1 MLVPPVAQSGTGDR
15 PVGDTVAR
23 AQQTTGPAAAT
34 TTLWPLAPAQPNQV
48 PNQQSQGIPPLAA
61 TPAPAHNQ
69 GANRY
74 GLYSLFP
81 GGGGGSYLA
90 ATPATPEQPMPARAY
105 HATHKVSES
114 VFSAAVG
121 VGVGGYTWGAPTP
134 PPGSPYSPVPVT
146 QLELLAKNLA
156 NLAPAAATGQQAL
169 SLQGVGVN
177 VAGSLHHAQHTQHT
191 QHTLNLTGIHHLHHG
206 GLHQN
211 AFSPQLSLVTGST
224 PTLTLNSFSSPNSTI
239 NGIAP
244 TTGVLLQEYQ
254 PPIGA
259 TAAATGCTVT
269 MNGSSCLTNTSSTS
283 SSMMMHGGIGGGGGN
298 QTIGNQ
304 IAVQATATKKREA
317 FLSSQGQPVKLENK
331 STRASCLCRNSNGK
345 TKVVHS
351 DMGCSRTLPVVSSWN
366 GQDSGAGINNS
377 GAGLTVKREPLASV
391 PCQVAEVS
399 TSLHATTTS
408 VKIEPVPP
416 KSENGIAVSN
426 AGAGGIPVGIAV
438 ARQRL
443 QHQETSTSMRN
454 VSLSHHT
461 SHHATS
467 YHHFQ
472 PDSLGSS
479 TAMAVGG
486 TTLVHCGGP
495 GGEDRAAHLAAI
507 PSGALAPSLSLNSSL
522 NSGLNSTLG
531 SIGGG
536 PAAAADTA
544 AAAWPPTLW
553 QYPATAAAAMPTE
566 PVGFPQM
573 GSGLQGGLQLVR
585 DPTTGHIL
593 LIHAAEQMQQALVWP
608 NYSNHNSN
616 VAPPPLLLPPPPP
629 SIQLLGDIGGARL
642 VLTENKRKQQSAMP
656 IVKIETECSNSPTTI
671 ITSTE
676 SSKTALQSMTSMTG
690 ALVPDAALVTTLHY
704 YPQAPA
710 LVQISQAEPTTTH
723 CRSQATSP
731 VSCLTPPPEI
741 PATIHAIE
749 PSSFG
754 VQDASNQTDALEDTE
769 EKQEAL
775 VKQEQNLSPCQVASQ
790 STGTNLAAANFEIVP
805 SPTERICN
813 VVRITTTTT
822 TVNPTVCGIVTK
834 VDKAENTII
843 NMADCAKYS
852 AKDGKG
858 HAKAIEH
865 DTRGDEEACKGD
877 KVTPVCSRG
886 SRLGTRIIEITEEN
900 CDSFHENL
908 EFFARRKDVNQSDHR
923 DDYSK
928 DEEKSLAQ
936 EANTHEKEAESKIID
951 ASENIEIHRQT
962 CSRTSEPPI
971 VNETKS
977 NVADSTESPRVNCE
991 SCDKNRNTSSGETR
1005 PQITV
1010 KSFDMPNIDCDDQE
1024 VQQVAIKQEADDS
1037 CYEVCYDSSQCE
1049 PTSTSERSRS
1059 SCEKASQE
1067 ATKRHSVEKTHHPGI
1082 ENVVEKLKKNA
1093 AALQEAA
1100 LPNTHQKIEESMER
1114 SNVEIVKPRRYSETI
1129 PKKLHLLRSCQN
1141 SLDSSTID
1149 TEISSSQT
1157 AMSEQHIRDQSGR
1170 HSPQNNRHLTTSDT
1184 SGKCPL
1190 NENNNDSRS
1199 NNNNIKAFED
1209 KKLLAKNEKNDIT
1222 VYVKPKT
1229 VWRCE
1234 VQPFGKP
1241 NVTRKSDHVEDAS
1254 SETISRVQ
1262 KQKPAIDVSGLE
1274 LLSNSIEQ
1282 LEQRV
1287 GQPEHQQVDTDVEK
1301 SPVKTK
1307 LISQQSENNN
1317 NNVGSPLGLLCALAE
1332 QIMEVGD
1339 KVPRKLNLESS
1350 EEISHAGRLL
1360 LNLGRSGSLE
1370 KDESKRK
1377 YIETDDHRSKRF
1389 KINNHE
1395 EETKNASLNYYEK
1408 DIEERTTEVNER
1420 KQESALKPKE
1430 STKNMD
1436 NFSEEK
1442 INKITDEKAIDSE
1455 EQSLNR
1461 ADEGY
1466 YSSTKAA
1473 KNLQVLSDTTPNN
1486 LQNDDALYDKIARED
1501 NLSDSEGEIFDSK
1514 VLSEQLTS
1522 CEIRNNKRKLSV
1534 DERDPHDYK
1543 NARTKLEAKKFI
1555 AKKGNRDN
1563 EDDWPSMNATELDM
1577 RVRMADIQRQYREKQ
1592 KELSKLVPKKDDK
1605 KIPGRPRKKSHSS
1618 TSSDHGPLSSPPAFD
1633 LMTSPSRKS
1642 PSRSPGSP
1650 EPDNAPSPLASP
1662 VLTMPRCNVNLVKLG
1677 EPRSHIKLLD
1687 SIPSIPIPV
1696 PPVTSPI
1703 PVLPGS
1709 SKATPEDDEKST
1721 GTLGYDTSSPAPTV
1735 ASSTSASK
1743 KRKVGRPRKLTCTSG
1758 SVRHLTETIVAKKP
1772 KSKSSLVGYV
1782 LSSKNRHLQ
1791 TKQCI
1796 NNKTGYT
1803 PLPFKS
1809 RVSSP
1814 KPQAKVQKVTKMK
1827 AKPAKQTPLHNKNV
1841 ISSIIAE
1848 KAKLSQEVKLE
1859 KHSGKIKPKLKAEVK
1874 MKNWEDDET
1883 DTIQPENVPPKEAVV
1898 QQPVKETSIES
1909 AEQSEKELESSW
1921 HEKSKKKKRKSSSSQ
1936 SPNRDKKESKR
1947 RKSLECKQCAKAAAA
1962 KTSESI
1968 VSRCKL
1974 TSAHLAIDQLRVL
1987 MAIGG
1992 LFYAGRLSAVQAP
2005 DVYAITLD
2013 GERGNRPHIHSR
2025 EEILKDAIV
2034 EVCPTSTKEL
2044 PPGTRLCAYWSQQY
2058 RCLYPG
2064 TSVKPMVPDPQHDE
2078 KFVTVEF
2085 DDGDSGLIVLDDIRL
2100 LQPNYPVV
2108 VYDPNPLLSLG
2119 KRRRQTSTSEDKR
2132 STSNQSVPSN
2142 GQSVPSTS
2150 RSGTA
2155 SNSSFATC
2163 PYVSNVELT
2172 NGNECAEAETE
2183 TNVDTSSTS
2192 GTEYHKKKHMKK
2204 IKKNR
2209 KLLEAQDGKK
2219 KHRKHRSCKEH
2230 RRHKHRKHRKH
2241 KHRHHGSIGD
2251 ANSIRNVEM
2260 FLSNRE
2266 NSWEQRNE
2274 EEADYP
2280 NTSFSAIEETR
2291 LSEEDDETEESLI
2304 TTQNDNED
2312 QVELEEPS
2320 EPVQKD
2326 DDVQMVSEP
2335 SEPVQQ
2341 TQPEPEKEEPVQLT
2355 QIESEEPLKP
2365 EISDETQMESE
2376 EISEEVQ
2383 ANDEE
2388 PEEPTEPV
2396 AKKLKTQPKAST
2408 SRASTNRAAV
2418 NRTLTN
2424 QASTVSAVRGTNRAS
2439 VNRAS
2444 TNRATT
2450 NRALT
2455 RHASTVNNTSTSSGT
2470 PTSRASKNRAANP
2483 TTVATNPSNPVETP
2497 SPIARMLPNKRHWK
2511 WASSSRVS
2519 GGNQYFT
2526 AIRRGRETINIGDSV
2541 LFYSYRKPHEK
2552 PYIGKIVS
2560 LWLNQKLEMR
2570 VRSQWFYRPEELQ
2583 PPCSL
2588 NPPGGLFESKH
2599 SDSNDVQTIS
2609 HKVMVLPLE
2618 DYNKIL
2624 QASHRHQKGYEDNDP
2639 YYYYAGFYTH
2649 PTVTYAPGVTAV
2661 LNE

>member
-23 AQQTTGPAAAT
+23 AQQTTGPAAT
-34 TTLWPLAPAQPNQV
+34 NLWSLAPAQPNQI

-61 TPAPAHNQ
+61 TPTPAHNQ

-81 GGGGGSYLA
+81 GGGGGSYVA
-90 ATPATPEQPMPARAY
+90 ATPATPEQPMPTRAY

-146 QLELLAKNLA
+146 QLELLAKNFA
-156 NLAPAAATGQQAL
+156 SLAPAAATGQQAL

-211 AFSPQLSLVTGST
+211 AFSPQLSLVTGAA
-224 PTLTLNSFSSPNSTI
+224 PTLTINSFSSPNSTS
-239 NGIAP
+239 GIAP

-269 MNGSSCLTNTSSTS
+269 VNGSSCLTNTSSTS
-283 SSMMMHGGIGGGGGN
+283 SSMMVHGGIGGQTGGQIV
-298 QTIGNQ
+298 QTTG
-304 IAVQATATKKREA
+304 VKKREA

-331 STRASCLCRNSNGK
+331 STRTSCLCRNGNGK

-351 DMGCSRTLPVVSSWN
+351 DVGCSRTLPVVSSWS
-366 GQDSGAGINNS
+366 GQDSNAGS
-377 GAGLTVKREPLASV
+377 GSASLTVKREPMASV

-426 AGAGGIPVGIAV
+426 TGAGGIPVGIAV

-486 TTLVHCGGP
+486 TTLLHCGGP

-507 PSGALAPSLSLNSSL
+507 PSGALAPSLSLNSTL
-522 NSGLNSTLG
+522 NSSLNSTLG

-536 PAAAADTA
+536 PTAAADAA

-642 VLTENKRKQQSAMP
+642 VLTENKRKQQSALP

-676 SSKTALQSMTSMTG
+676 SSKTALQTMTSVTG

-710 LVQISQAEPTTTH
+710 LVQISQAEPTTTTH

-741 PATIHAIE
+741 PATVHAIE

-754 VQDASNQTDALEDTE
+754 VQDASNQTDAPEDTE
-769 EKQEAL
+769 EKHEAF
-775 VKQEQNLSPCQVASQ
+775 VKQEQGLSPCQVASQ
-790 STGTNLAAANFEIVP
+790 PAGANLAANFEIA
-805 SPTERICN
+805 PTERICN

-822 TVNPTVCGIVTK
+822 TVNPTVCGIMTK

-843 NMADCAKYS
+843 NMANCAKYS
-852 AKDGKG
+852 VKDGKG
-858 HAKAIEH
+858 LTKTGEADCA
-865 DTRGDEEACKGD
+865 DEETCKDD
-877 KVTPVCSRG
+877 KTPVCGRSRFG
-886 SRLGTRIIEITEEN
+886 ARIIEITEEN

-908 EFFARRKDVNQSDHR
+908 EFFAMRKDVDQHDR
-923 DDYSK
+923 EDI
-928 DEEKSLAQ
+928 EEKPLGQ
-936 EANTHEKEAESKIID
+936 ESNSEKEIEPKIID
-951 ASENIEIHRQT
+951 ASENVEIHRQA
-962 CSRTSEPPI
+962 CSKLESSAI
-971 VNETKS
+971 NEVKL
-977 NVADSTESPRVNCE
+977 NAPDSTELSKVNCE
-991 SCDKNRNTSSGETR
+991 SCDKNR

-1024 VQQVAIKQEADDS
+1024 MPQVAIKQEADDG
-1037 CYEVCYDSSQCE
+1037 CYEVCYDSQCE
-1049 PTSTSERSRS
+1049 PTSTSEKSRS
-1059 SCEKASQE
+1059 SCEKLQE
-1067 ATKRHSVEKTHHPGI
+1067 ATKRHSVEKTHHAGI

-1100 LPNTHQKIEESMER
+1100 TPNVQKIEESTER
-1114 SNVEIVKPRRYSETI
+1114 SSVESVKPRRFSETL

-1141 SLDSSTID
+1141 SLESSTTD
-1149 TEISSSQT
+1149 TEISSSQST
-1157 AMSEQHIRDQSGR
+1157 MSEQPVRQQSRR
-1170 HSPQNNRHLTTSDT
+1170 HSPLNDRHLQTSDM
-1184 SGKCPL
+1184 SSESL
-1190 NENNNDSRS
+1190 INENNNDSRS
-1199 NNNNIKAFED
+1199 NNNNIKTFED
-1209 KKLLAKNEKNDIT
+1209 KKLLAKNEKNVFHDIT
-1222 VYVKPKT
+1222 AYVKPKT

-1241 NVTRKSDHVEDAS
+1241 NVIRKSDQVEDTTL
-1254 SETISRVQ
+1254 ETKSKEQ
-1262 KQKPAIDVSGLE
+1262 KQKPTIDVSGLE

-1287 GQPEHQQVDTDVEK
+1287 GQPEHSQVDTDTEK
-1301 SPVKTK
+1301 SPIKSK
-1307 LISQQSENNN
+1307 LISPQSESNN

-1350 EEISHAGRLL
+1350 EEISQAGRLL

-1370 KDESKRK
+1370 KEEDKIK
-1377 YIETDDHRSKRF
+1377 YTEIDNHPSKRF
-1389 KINNHE
+1389 KIDDHE
-1395 EETKNASLNYYEK
+1395 EESENASLNYRK
-1408 DIEERTTEVNER
+1408 KNIEESKPEVNE
-1420 KQESALKPKE
+1420 KQQENALKSKESAENIDSLSDKE
-1430 STKNMD
+1430 ISN
-1436 NFSEEK
+1436 
-1442 INKITDEKAIDSE
+1442 ITDGKAIDSKDYHHKT
-1455 EQSLNR
+1455 
-1461 ADEGY
+1461 DEDY
-1466 YSSTKAA
+1466 YSGAKAV
-1473 KNLQVLSDTTPNN
+1473 KNLQALLDEVPDNSRTSDT
-1486 LQNDDALYDKIARED
+1486 LYDKMTKED
-1501 NLSDSEGEIFDSK
+1501 PSDSE
-1514 VLSEQLTS
+1514 SETFELKTS
-1522 CEIRNNKRKLSV
+1522 CEQSTSCEMRNNKRKTSV

-1543 NARTKLEAKKFI
+1543 NARMKLEVKKFI
-1555 AKKGNRDN
+1555 AKKGNHDN

-1592 KELSKLVPKKDDK
+1592 KELSKLIPKKDDK

-1618 TSSDHGPLSSPPAFD
+1618 TSSDHGTLSSPLALD
-1633 LMTSPSRKS
+1633 LITSPSRMS
-1642 PSRSPGSP
+1642 PSRSP
-1650 EPDNAPSPLASP
+1650 ERDAPSPLASA
-1662 VLTMPRCNVNLVKLG
+1662 VLTMQKCNVNLMKLG
-1677 EPRSHIKLLD
+1677 EPKSHIKLLD
-1687 SIPSIPIPV
+1687 SILSIPISV
-1696 PPVTSPI
+1696 PPVPSPVS
-1703 PVLPGS
+1703 VLPDI
-1709 SKATPEDDEKST
+1709 SKAVPEDDEKST
-1721 GTLGYDTSSPAPTV
+1721 ETVSYDTSSPAPTI
-1735 ASSTSASK
+1735 ASSSSASK

-1782 LSSKNRHLQ
+1782 LSAKNRHLQ
-1791 TKQCI
+1791 SSKQCI
-1796 NNKTGYT
+1796 SKTGYT

-1814 KPQAKVQKVTKMK
+1814 KPQAKMQKKLK

-1859 KHSGKIKPKLKAEVK
+1859 KHISKIKPKLKAEVK
-1874 MKNWEDDET
+1874 VKNWEDD
-1883 DTIQPENVPPKEAVV
+1883 DNDVIQPENVPLEEPIV
-1898 QQPVKETSIES
+1898 QEPIKETSIEPVD
-1909 AEQSEKELESSW
+1909 QSEKEPERSR

-1947 RKSLECKQCAKAAAA
+1947 RKSLECKQCAKAAA

-1968 VSRCKL
+1968 VNRCKL

-2064 TSVKPMVPDPQHDE
+2064 TSVKPLVPDPQHDE

-2132 STSNQSVPSN
+2132 SASNQTASPSSQ
-2142 GQSVPSTS
+2142 GVPSTS
-2150 RSGTA
+2150 RSATTG
-2155 SNSSFATC
+2155 SNGFATC
-2163 PYVSNVELT
+2163 PYISNVELT
-2172 NGNECAEAETE
+2172 NTSECVEAETE
-2183 TNVDTSSTS
+2183 TNVETSSTS
-2192 GTEYHKKKHMKK
+2192 GTEYRKKKHMKK

-2209 KLLEAQDGKK
+2209 KLLEAQEGKK

-2230 RRHKHRKHRKH
+2230 RKHKHRKHRKH
-2241 KHRHHGSIGD
+2241 KHRHHGSVGD
-2251 ANSIRNVEM
+2251 ASSV
-2260 FLSNRE
+2260 SNRD
-2266 NSWEQRNE
+2266 NWEQRNE
-2274 EEADYP
+2274 EEAMTDLL
-2280 NTSFSAIEETR
+2280 NASFSAAEETR
-2291 LSEEDDETEESLI
+2291 LSDEEDEIEESFATAQKDSKTRTEI
-2304 TTQNDNED
+2304 
-2312 QVELEEPS
+2312 EEPS
-2320 EPVQKD
+2320 ELVQKNND
-2326 DDVQMVSEP
+2326 DDQTVPEP
-2335 SEPVQQ
+2335 PESIQQ
-2341 TQPEPEKEEPVQLT
+2341 TQTEIESEPEKKEPIQQT
-2355 QIESEEPLKP
+2355 QAKEPEQNCDEGHTESEEL
-2365 EISDETQMESE
+2365 
-2376 EISEEVQ
+2376 SEEVQ
-2383 ANDEE
+2383 VNDEE
-2388 PEEPTEPV
+2388 PEEPQEPV
-2396 AKKLKTQPKAST
+2396 VKKPKVQQKA
-2408 SRASTNRAAV
+2408 SRASANRVSANRTLTSQASATSTVRGAANRAAV
-2418 NRTLTN
+2418 NRAT
-2424 QASTVSAVRGTNRAS
+2424 ANRPA
-2439 VNRAS
+2439 A
-2444 TNRATT
+2444 

-2455 RHASTVNNTSTSSGT
+2455 RHATTNCGT
-2470 PTSRASKNRAANP
+2470 ASRVTKNRTANP
-2483 TTVATNPSNPVETP
+2483 TVAPANASNLVETP

-2588 NPPGGLFESKH
+2588 NPSGGLFESKH

-2649 PTVTYAPGVTAV
+2649 PTVTYAPGVTAII
-2661 LNE
+2661 NE

>member
-81 GGGGGSYLA
+81 GGGGGSYVA

-105 HATHKVSES
+105 HATHKERTISES

-156 NLAPAAATGQQAL
+156 NLAPAAATSQQAL

-211 AFSPQLSLVTGST
+211 TFSPQLSLVTGA
-224 PTLTLNSFSSPNSTI
+224 PTLTINNFSSPNSSH
-239 NGIAP
+239 GIAP

-269 MNGSSCLTNTSSTS
+269 VNGSSCLTNTSSTAS
-283 SSMMMHGGIGGGGGN
+283 GMMVHGGIGGGGN
-298 QTIGNQ
+298 QAIGNQ
-304 IAVQATATKKREA
+304 IAVHATKKREA

-331 STRASCLCRNSNGK
+331 STRTSCLCRNSNGK

-351 DMGCSRTLPVVSSWN
+351 DVGCSRTLPVVSSWN
-366 GQDSGAGINNS
+366 GQDSNAGANNS
-377 GAGLTVKREPLASV
+377 GASLTVKREPLASV

-408 VKIEPVPP
+408 VKIEPVPH

-472 PDSLGSS
+472 PDSL
-479 TAMAVGG
+479 
-486 TTLVHCGGP
+486 
-495 GGEDRAAHLAAI
+495 
-507 PSGALAPSLSLNSSL
+507 
-522 NSGLNSTLG
+522 
-531 SIGGG
+531 
-536 PAAAADTA
+536 
-544 AAAWPPTLW
+544 
-553 QYPATAAAAMPTE
+553 AMPTE

-642 VLTENKRKQQSAMP
+642 VLTENKRKQQSALP

-676 SSKTALQSMTSMTG
+676 SSKTALQTMTSVTG

-731 VSCLTPPPEI
+731 VLCLTPPPEI
-741 PATIHAIE
+741 PAAIHTIE

-754 VQDASNQTDALEDTE
+754 VQDASNQTDAPEDTE
-769 EKQEAL
+769 EKQETL
-775 VKQEQNLSPCQVASQ
+775 VKQEQNLSPCQVVSQ
-790 STGTNLAAANFEIVP
+790 STGTNLPAAANFEIVP

-852 AKDGKG
+852 AKDGRSL
-858 HAKAIEH
+858 AKATAQ
-865 DTRGDEEACKGD
+865 DSSRVDEEVCKD
-877 KVTPVCSRG
+877 EKMTPICSRG
-886 SRLGTRIIEITEEN
+886 GRFGARIIEITEEN

-908 EFFARRKDVNQSDHR
+908 EFFARRRDVSADQHDHR
-923 DDYSK
+923 DEYSK
-928 DEEKSLAQ
+928 DEENVAQ
-936 EANTHEKEAESKIID
+936 KPISHEKEIESKIND
-951 ASENIEIHRQT
+951 ASKNIEVHQT
-962 CSRTSEPPI
+962 CLKTSEPPPI
-971 VNETKS
+971 VNEAKS
-977 NVADSTESPRVNCE
+977 DVVDSTDSSRINCE
-991 SCDKNRNTSSGETR
+991 SCDKERNISSSEAR

-1037 CYEVCYDSSQCE
+1037 SCYEVCYESSQCE
-1049 PTSTSERSRS
+1049 PTSTSERCRS
-1059 SCEKASQE
+1059 TQDT
-1067 ATKRHSVEKTHHPGI
+1067 TKRHSVEKPHHPGI

-1100 LPNTHQKIEESMER
+1100 LPSVQKIEESAER
-1114 SNVEIVKPRRYSETI
+1114 SNVENVKPRVRYSETI
-1129 PKKLHLLRSCQN
+1129 PKKLHFLRSCQS
-1141 SLDSSTID
+1141 SLESGAID

-1157 AMSEQHIRDQSGR
+1157 AMSEQQLKDQSGR
-1170 HSPQNNRHLTTSDT
+1170 HSPQNDRHMASSECL
-1184 SGKCPL
+1184 L

-1199 NNNNIKAFED
+1199 NNNNIKVLED
-1209 KKLLAKNEKNDIT
+1209 KTLLAKNEKNVSHDIT
-1222 VYVKPKT
+1222 AYIKPKT

-1234 VQPFGKP
+1234 VQPFEKS
-1241 NVTRKSDHVEDAS
+1241 NVTRKPDQHVEDTS
-1254 SETISRVQ
+1254 TETKSRLQ
-1262 KQKPAIDVSGLE
+1262 KQKPTIDVSGLE

-1287 GQPEHQQVDTDVEK
+1287 GQPEHLQLDTDVEK
-1301 SPVKTK
+1301 SPVRSK
-1307 LISQQSENNN
+1307 LVSQQSESNN

-1360 LNLGRSGSLE
+1360 LNLGRSSSLDQ
-1370 KDESKRK
+1370 DESKRK
-1377 YIETDDHRSKRF
+1377 YVEIDDHRSKRF
-1389 KINNHE
+1389 KLHDRE
-1395 EETKNASLNYYEK
+1395 EEAKSASLNYREE
-1408 DIEERTTEVNER
+1408 DIKEQTMEINEG
-1420 KQESALKPKE
+1420 KQDALQSKE
-1430 STKNMD
+1430 SIEDID
-1436 NFSEEK
+1436 NFCKEE
-1442 INKITDEKAIDSE
+1442 INKIADEKTIGLE
-1455 EQSLNR
+1455 EQSLNSR
-1461 ADEGY
+1461 EDDEDCY
-1466 YSSTKAA
+1466 ANEKAV
-1473 KNLQVLSDTTPNN
+1473 KTLQVLSNEISNNLPNN
-1486 LQNDDALYDKIARED
+1486 DKIVKED
-1501 NLSDSEGEIFDSK
+1501 NLSDSEGEMFESK
-1514 VLSEQLTS
+1514 VLSEQSTS
-1522 CEIRNNKRKLSV
+1522 CEIRNNKRKMSV
-1534 DERDPHDYK
+1534 EERDGHDYK

-1555 AKKGNRDN
+1555 ARKGNRDN
-1563 EDDWPSMNATELDM
+1563 EDDWPSMDAAELDM

-1592 KELSKLVPKKDDK
+1592 KELSKLIPKKDDK
-1605 KIPGRPRKKSHSS
+1605 KNSGRPRKKSHSS
-1618 TSSDHGPLSSPPAFD
+1618 TSSDHGTMSSPLGLD
-1633 LMTSPSRKS
+1633 HMTSPQKS
-1642 PSRSPGSP
+1642 PSRSP
-1650 EPDNAPSPLASP
+1650 EPGASSPLASA
-1662 VLTMPRCNVNLVKLG
+1662 VLTMPKCNVNLVKIG
-1677 EPRSHIKLLD
+1677 ETRSHIKLLD
-1687 SIPSIPIPV
+1687 NIPSIPISGS
-1696 PPVTSPI
+1696 PVTLTM
-1703 PVLPGS
+1703 PVLPCPS
-1709 SKATPEDDEKST
+1709 NEAPEDDDKST
-1721 GTLGYDTSSPAPTV
+1721 GTLAYDTSSPAPTV

-1758 SVRHLTETIVAKKP
+1758 SARHLTETIVAKKP

-1796 NNKTGYT
+1796 NSKTSYT

-1809 RVSSP
+1809 GVSSP
-1814 KPQAKVQKVTKMK
+1814 KPQQAKMQKVAKMK
-1827 AKPAKQTPLHNKNV
+1827 TKPAKQTPLHNKNV

-1859 KHSGKIKPKLKAEVK
+1859 KHSSKIKPKLKAEVK
-1874 MKNWEDDET
+1874 VKNWEDDEN
-1883 DTIQPENVPPKEAVV
+1883 DTVQSENIVPESKEEPIVEK
-1898 QQPVKETSIES
+1898 PEKETSIES
-1909 AEQSEKELESSW
+1909 AEQSEKEPEKPR
-1921 HEKSKKKKRKSSSSQ
+1921 HEKSKKKKRKSQ
-1936 SPNRDKKESKR
+1936 SPNHDRKESKR

-1962 KTSESI
+1962 RTSDSI
-1968 VSRCKL
+1968 VNRCKL
-1974 TSAHLAIDQLRVL
+1974 TPAHLAIDQLRVL

-1992 LFYAGRLSAVQAP
+1992 LFYAGKLSAVQAP

-2085 DDGDSGLIVLDDIRL
+2085 DDGDSGLIVLEDIRL

-2119 KRRRQTSTSEDKR
+2119 KRRRQTSSEDKR
-2132 STSNQSVPSN
+2132 STSNPSASSTGQNVPSA
-2142 GQSVPSTS
+2142 S
-2150 RSGTA
+2150 RSVAAG
-2155 SNSSFATC
+2155 NNSFATGT
-2163 PYVSNVELT
+2163 YVSNVELA
-2172 NGNECAEAETE
+2172 NVNEGADAETE
-2183 TNVDTSSTS
+2183 TNVETSSTS
-2192 GTEYHKKKHMKK
+2192 GTEYRKKKHMKK

-2209 KLLEAQDGKK
+2209 KLLEAQEGKK

-2230 RRHKHRKHRKH
+2230 RKHKHRKHRKH
-2241 KHRHHGSIGD
+2241 KHRHHGSISD
-2251 ANSIRNVEM
+2251 ANGST
-2260 FLSNRE
+2260 SNRE
-2266 NSWEQRNE
+2266 NSWEQQNE
-2274 EEADYP
+2274 EEANTDLP
-2280 NTSFSAIEETR
+2280 NTSASTIEELR
-2291 LSEEDDETEESLI
+2291 LSEEEDETEESV
-2304 TTQNDNED
+2304 TVEKTNEA
-2312 QVELEEPS
+2312 QVELEEP
-2320 EPVQKD
+2320 PKPKD
-2326 DDVQMVSEP
+2326 DDVQMTSESSEQQTEPEEEEP
-2335 SEPVQQ
+2335 SEPIQQ
-2341 TQPEPEKEEPVQLT
+2341 TIQE
-2355 QIESEEPLKP
+2355 ESEEPSELDQAC
-2365 EISDETQMESE
+2365 DETQPESE
-2376 EISEEVQ
+2376 EFSENVQ
-2383 ANDEE
+2383 TNDEE
-2388 PEEPTEPV
+2388 PPEESPESV
-2396 AKKLKTQPKAST
+2396 EKKVKIQKT
-2408 SRASTNRAAV
+2408 SRASTNRASV
-2418 NRTLTN
+2418 NRT
-2424 QASTVSAVRGTNRAS
+2424 SAVRGSTSRAS
-2439 VNRAS
+2439 ANRVS
-2444 TNRATT
+2444 TNRTT
-2450 NRALT
+2450 ANRALT
-2455 RHASTVNNTSTSSGT
+2455 RHAATAQATTSQASTSSG
-2470 PTSRASKNRAANP
+2470 PASRVSKNRASNQTTTQPNP
-2483 TTVATNPSNPVETP
+2483 PSSPVETP

-2511 WASSSRVS
+2511 WASTSRVS

-2588 NPPGGLFESKH
+2588 NPSGGLFESKH

-2618 DYNKIL
+2618 DYNKTL
-2624 QASHRHQKGYEDNDP
+2624 QSSHRYQKGYEDNDP